1 MTTSTIFAII
11 LAILLG
17 MAIVVALFYCKRAD
31 NLLRT
36 NRSQLIQISA
46 YRDANRD
53 PNKASYHTQRVDTD
67 LPEFRHYNGCWGVCR
82 RITNRGFMITTTIKV
97 FTDYDDDF
105 NRREAEELC
114 DMLNSK

>member
-17 MAIVVALFYCKRAD
+17 MAIVVALFYYKRAD

-36 NRSQLIQISA
+36 NRSQHIQISA

-53 PNKASYHTQRVDTD
+53 PNAYYHVQRVETD
-67 LPEFRHYNGCWGVCR
+67 LPEFRQYNGCWGICR
-82 RITNRGFMITTTIKV
+82 RITNRGFMFTTTIKV
-97 FTDYDDDF
+97 FTDDDDDF